1 MLERDALKESSALR
15 PLEAVQNPGWSAQR
29 HRIGRQ
35 CRASRQAPKNSPP
48 EARPNPSC
56 EPPPPRGRLGP
67 LDTRKF
73 QRVAASGKSYELRR
87 VARTA
92 RGGGDSRDPTGSQ
105 FPNLQPNFRMSK
117 LKKRSLTA
125 RLDRDLTMSAD
136 ATPGGRPQRSL
147 RSLSTSAGVG
157 LSSIKQAFPQKH

>member
-1 MLERDALKESSALR
+1 MQSIATGSAKLLR
-15 PLEAVQNPGWSAQR
+15 PKLGQDLPMAA
-29 HRIGRQ
+29 
-35 CRASRQAPKNSPP
+35 AAT
-48 EARPNPSC
+48 
-56 EPPPPRGRLGP
+56 PRGRPGP
-67 LDTRKF
+67 LGTRKF
-73 QRVAASGKSYELRR
+73 QRVVASGKSYERRR
-87 VARTA
+87 VARA
-92 RGGGDSRDPTGSQ
+92 AGGGGDSRDPTGSQ

-157 LSSIKQAFPQKH
+157 LSSIKQASPQKH